1 MIKSVMPLS
10 KILLCRGGQCIARRN

>member
-1 MIKSVMPLS
+1 MIKSVTPLS